1 MCTLIYATTQAVFSL
16 LKIHTDLTVLVH
28 GCRNLSMICKRGYWL
43 VHFHGQ
49 TSPREAA
56 CRRIAR
62 WSVDQE
68 PTTDSGTVTS
78 FTKQEGLTKL
88 SLVALS
94 FNKLLFFR
102 QWIYIDIGFAV
113 YQGRAGWR
121 SGVSCV
127 LSVYRVLGSMP
138 SSTITNTKSS
148 PKGYM
153 LKVWSPGV
161 EWCGWVAMGGA
172 MGKWSLLVFSYLA
185 FQLVVQSWLHQVLPV
200 WCIAIILSNLILVGN
215 IQNQS

>member
-16 LKIHTDLTVLVH
+16 LKIHRDLTVLVH
-28 GCRNLSMICKRGYWL
+28 GCKNLCIICKLGYWL
-43 VHFHGQ
+43 IHFHGQ

-56 CRRIAR
+56 CRRISR

-68 PTTDSGTVTS
+68 PTTDSGSVTS
-78 FTKQEGLTKL
+78 FTKQEGLNKL

-94 FNKLLFFR
+94 FNKLFFR

-113 YQGRAGWR
+113 YQGWAGWR
-121 SGVSCV
+121 SGVNCV

-153 LKVWSPGV
+153 LKV
-161 EWCGWVAMGGA
+161 
-172 MGKWSLLVFSYLA
+172 
-185 FQLVVQSWLHQVLPV
+185 
-200 WCIAIILSNLILVGN
+200 
-215 IQNQS
+215 